1 MSRAYQIQISES
13 LSRTIHVEDG
23 ISCPLELLD
32 ILPKES
38 MGELLA
44 QRLGELGF
52 ERKGDKCTRHDDD
65 GTHIEV
71 DLTEGTVTV
80 RIGDDA
86 TLKLEEKRTAVSWE
100 ERSRRTES
108 ELRDAAQKSLEHRA
122 DAEEERLQRQ
132 VTEKLEKKLRDLKK
146 DLDRA
151 VNRVTGDALK
161 IRAAQLGEIQ
171 EIEEDHESGSMTIRV
186 KV

>member
-1 MSRAYQIQISES
+1 MSRAYRIQVSET

-38 MGELLA
+38 MAGLLA
-44 QRLGELGF
+44 KRLGELGF
-52 ERKGDKCTRHDDD
+52 EREGDKCTRQDDD
-65 GTHIEV
+65 GTRIVV

-80 RIGDDA
+80 KISDDA
-86 TLKLEEKRTAVSWE
+86 KLDLEEKRSATSWE
-100 ERSRRTES
+100 ERSKRTES
-108 ELRDAAQKSLEHRA
+108 ELRDAAKKSLEHQA
-122 DAEEERLQRQ
+122 QTEEQRLQQQ
-132 VTEKLEKKLRDLKK
+132 VTQKLEKKLRDLKQE
-146 DLDRA
+146 LDRA
-151 VNRVTGDALK
+151 ANRTTADALK